1 LVSHPT
7 STSATA
13 LKLRASSPRRRPGSE
28 GTEENAATGESKGA
42 DGTVTIP
49 FLKKSSRPLYQPT
62 RFLERG

>member
-1 LVSHPT
+1 VLHPT

-28 GTEENAATGESKGA
+28 GTEENAETDKNKGA

-49 FLKKSSRPLYQPT
+49 LLKKNQVIFSTSR
-62 RFLERG
+62 RSF